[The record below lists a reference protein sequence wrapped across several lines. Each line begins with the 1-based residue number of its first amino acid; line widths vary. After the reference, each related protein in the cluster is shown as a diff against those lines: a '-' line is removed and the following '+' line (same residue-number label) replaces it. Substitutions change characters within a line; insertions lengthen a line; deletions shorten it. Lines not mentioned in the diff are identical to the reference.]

1 MKKEALYFATF
12 TAGVAVGV
20 LASMKYFKTKYEQI
34 TEEEIES
41 VKESL
46 KKFRPKEPENKTE
59 KGSSDISKD
68 KLNSIVNKLDYSSF
82 SKPSKTTTEKKEEK
96 GDLPYIIPP
105 AQVGEDD
112 YSCSTYILYAD
123 GVLADE
129 LNDRVDEEELEYL
142 IGSREVLDHID
153 DWNNNAVYVRNE
165 FIKTD
170 IEIIRSLDVYEE

>member
-1 MKKEALYFATF
+1 MKKEVLYFATF
-12 TAGVAVGV
+12 AAGVAVGV
-20 LASMKYFKTKYEQI
+20 LVSMKYFKTKYEQI

-46 KKFRPKEPENKTE
+46 KKFKSKEPENKTKE
-59 KGSSDISKD
+59 SSSDIPKD
-68 KLNSIVNKLDYSSF
+68 NLNDVVNKLDYTSF
-82 SKPSKTTTEKKEEK
+82 SKPSETTEKKEEK

-112 YSCSTYILYAD
+112 YLCSTYILYAD

-142 IGSREVLDHID
+142 IGSREVLNHID